1 MADAMFNTTVG
12 EGIRHGVTGAKTG
25 AKYGGGWGAAIGGI
39 IGTVVGVGFGY
50 AEGRKAKKYS
60 KYMKAAQQ
68 IQAEREQN
76 ATEAT
81 FLQMIRQARVAR
93 SVSQASSAYAGIS
106 TSSLATSAL
115 SSIGSQGMYNVQYL
129 ANDRRLFDLYSSYMR
144 KAGKAAEQYKTL
156 QAYSDMSLYIAKAA
170 GSFGGSGSEWKP
182 GTKTTT
188 PATASAGPTELVS
201 QDILGES
208 VGSASDFS
216 DIGPAMGSVY

>member
-1 MADAMFNTTVG
+1 MFNTTVG
-12 EGIRHGVTGAKTG
+12 EGIRHGTTGAMTGAKV
-25 AKYGGGWGAAIGGI
+25 GGGWGAAIGGI
-39 IGTVVGVGFGY
+39 IGTVVGVGFGF
-50 AEGRKAKKYS
+50 AEGKKAKKYS

-81 FLQMIRQARVAR
+81 LLQMIRQARVAR

-115 SSIGSQGMYNVQYL
+115 SSISSQGMYNVQYL

-144 KAGKAAEQYKTL
+144 KAGKAAEQYKML
-156 QAYSDMSLYIAKAA
+156 QAYSDMSLSIANAA

-182 GTKTTT
+182 QGTT
-188 PATASAGPTELVS
+188 TASAGSTELVS

-208 VGSASDFS
+208 VGSSSGFS